1 MTEIIVVPNDEQKMF
16 YITKYVIKPKE
27 KRTNMSII

>member
-1 MTEIIVVPNDEQKMF
+1 MVPNDEQKMSH
-16 YITKYVIKPKE
+16 ITQYVIEPKE